1 MAKKC
6 PLSPCLTSIDSTRG
20 QTSVSFRLSELVI
33 RGTVAR
39 FPLVSSGMKEFG
51 TWWWKNVLLLFQ
63 MKKKKKRKKKLRETD
78 ENGWTFQKFKS
89 DDLHAI
95 DVS

>member
-1 MAKKC
+1 MVVEKC
-6 PLSPCLTSIDSTRG
+6 A
-20 QTSVSFRLSELVI
+20 
-33 RGTVAR
+33 TVV
-39 FPLVSSGMKEFG
+39 PNE
-51 TWWWKNVLLLFQ
+51 
-63 MKKKKKRKKKLRETD
+63 KKKKKKKLRETD

>member
-1 MAKKC
+1 MVVEKC
-6 PLSPCLTSIDSTRG
+6 ATIVPN
-20 QTSVSFRLSELVI
+20 E
-33 RGTVAR
+33 
-39 FPLVSSGMKEFG
+39 
-51 TWWWKNVLLLFQ
+51 
-63 MKKKKKRKKKLRETD
+63 KKKRRKKKLRETD